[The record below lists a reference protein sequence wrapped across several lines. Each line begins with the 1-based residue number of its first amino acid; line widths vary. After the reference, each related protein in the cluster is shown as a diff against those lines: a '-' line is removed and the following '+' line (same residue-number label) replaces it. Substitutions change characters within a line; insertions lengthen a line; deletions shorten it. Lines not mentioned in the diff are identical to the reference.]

1 MAKNKGP
8 KHKVPSIEDRF
19 VFVGDGVSLG
29 DQSPLK
35 PALFEVEDRTTGAS
49 RKLKLWR
56 KTGSAVDEDLRRL
69 WIHEMRQVQ
78 RVMAYVGA
86 RDVIVDVLEPVEDS
100 ENFGV
105 LLECAGTPLLA
116 RMRRTGRYHWLQNLS
131 APRSRTLFWK
141 NIRRVATALGIVHA
155 QGLVHGALTGASIMT
170 EGADEPDFQL
180 SGFEWSLWV
189 GADSIDRSHAV
200 MSSTATVHRAE
211 TYSFAEDWR
220 ALGNMVAE
228 CLQIKIRPSGDM
240 ISAGEAIRKALAR

>member
-1 MAKNKGP
+1 
-8 KHKVPSIEDRF
+8 
-19 VFVGDGVSLG
+19 
-29 DQSPLK
+29 
-35 PALFEVEDRTTGAS
+35 
-49 RKLKLWR
+49 
-56 KTGSAVDEDLRRL
+56 
-69 WIHEMRQVQ
+69 MRQVQ

-105 LLECAGTPLLA
+105 LLECVGTPLSA
-116 RMRRTGRYHWLQNLS
+116 RMRRTGRYHWLQSLS

-155 QGLVHGALTGASIMT
+155 QGLVHGALTSASIMT

-189 GADSIDRSHAV
+189 GADSIDRSHAAI
-200 MSSTATVHRAE
+200 SSTATVHRAE

-240 ISAGEAIRKALAR
+240 VSAGEANVPIVLNVSEKTLLKRLVMPTRLDYLDVASITRSIDDIVASIGQSTAACFGSAPRRMSHDG